1 MQFLPVFVKHELIK
15 PKTIEHRSYQ
25 VSIAESALSR
35 NTLVVLPT
43 GMGKTVIA
51 LLVIAEILRRK
62 EGKILFLAPTK
73 PLVIQHSN
81 FLRNHLIIEDQDIVS
96 FSGEI
101 APAKRQDLWKK
112 SRVIVATPQVVEN
125 DILSGRIDL
134 SEISLII
141 FDEAHRAVGA
151 YSYVFIAETYRKRK
165 PEGLILGITA
175 SHGSE
180 IEKILEVCRNLGI
193 DNIEIRSKDDP
204 DVKPYVQE
212 IEISWRKI
220 ELPHEFL
227 RVINLLKEALS
238 QRLKALKEAGALESS
253 SISRISRKKLLEIQ
267 ERIQRSI
274 KEGRISN
281 TLFTL
286 ASLQNEA
293 LKIYHALEL
302 LQTQGSTALK
312 RFFEKLQA
320 EAKSKGGSKASKVL
334 MKDPLIIEAIAYT
347 KDLKIDHPKI
357 DETVKIVKE
366 QFERNPDSR
375 VIVFTNYRDT
385 SIKVEESLKNQPRI
399 RPIRFVGQAAR
410 GEDKGLSQKKQAEI
424 LDKFRK
430 GEYNTLIATSVA
442 EEGIDIPSTDLVV
455 FYEPIPSEIRTIQ
468 RRGRTGRK
476 RAGKVVI
483 LVAKGTP
490 DEGYYWSALRK
501 EKRMRRELEILR
513 RKLKKRLEKENIIL
527 SPSQKRLTDY
537 VDKVE
542 ENRENKGKEEDLSII
557 ADVREC
563 RTQVV
568 KELASR
574 GVYVSP
580 KQIYVGDY
588 VISYKVCVER
598 KSSRDFVDS
607 MINGNLFRQLA
618 NLKNSFET
626 PILIVEGE
634 DIFTSRNVK
643 PSSIYGC
650 LASIA
655 VDYKI
660 PILFSKNQKETA
672 DFIVAI
678 ARREQQESKKEIPI
692 RGGRKTMTLRERQQY
707 IVEGLPNVSS
717 VLAKRL
723 LKHFRTIKNIA
734 NADESEL
741 FSIEGIGKST
751 AKDIFDVFNE
761 PYEE

>member
-1 MQFLPVFVKHELIK
+1 MFVKHELIK

-25 VSIAESALSR
+25 VSIAESALNK

-51 LLVIAEILRRK
+51 LLVVAETLKRK
-62 EGKILFLAPTK
+62 GGKILFLAPTK

-81 FLRNHLIIEDQDIVS
+81 FLKTYLEIEDREIVS

-101 APAKRQDLWKK
+101 PPAKREDLWKR

-125 DILSGRIDL
+125 DILSNRIDL
-134 SEISLII
+134 SDVSLIV

-151 YSYVFIAETYRKRK
+151 YSYVFIAENYRKKK
-165 PEGLILGITA
+165 PDGLILGITA
-175 SHGSE
+175 SPGSE
-180 IEKILEVCRNLGI
+180 IDKILEVCKNLGI
-193 DNIEIRSKDDP
+193 ENIEIRSKDDP

-212 IEISWRKI
+212 IEISWKKI

-227 RVINLLKEALS
+227 RIINLLREALS

-253 SISRISRKKLLEIQ
+253 SVSRISRKKLLEVQ

-274 KEGRISN
+274 REGKVSN

-357 DETVKIVKE
+357 EETVKIVKE
-366 QFERNPDSR
+366 EFERNPDSR

-385 SIKVEESLKNQPRI
+385 SIKVEESLKSQPGI
-399 RPIRFVGQAAR
+399 RPIRFVGQSAR
-410 GEDKGLSQKKQAEI
+410 GEDRGLSQKKQAEI
-424 LDKFRK
+424 LEKFRK

-476 RAGKVVI
+476 RAGRVVI

-490 DEGYYWSALRK
+490 DEGYYWSALKK

-513 RKLKKRLEKENIIL
+513 RKLKRRLEKESIVL
-527 SPSQKRLTDY
+527 SSSQKRLTDY
-537 VDKVE
+537 VE
-542 ENRENKGKEEDLSII
+542 GENKTEGNRREEKNLSIT

-568 KELASR
+568 KELSSR
-574 GVYVSP
+574 GIDVSLE
-580 KQIYVGDY
+580 QLDVGDY
-588 VISYKVCVER
+588 IISDRICIER
-598 KSSRDFVDS
+598 KSSKDFVDS
-607 MINGNLFRQLA
+607 MISGNLFRQLA
-618 NLKNSFET
+618 NLKNSFEI
-626 PILIVEGE
+626 PILIVEGK
-634 DIFTSRNVK
+634 DIFTSRNVN

-660 PILFSKNQKETA
+660 PILFSKDQKETA
-672 DFIVAI
+672 DLILAI
-678 ARREQQESKKEIPI
+678 AKREQREGKKDVPI
-692 RGGRKTMTLRERQQY
+692 RGGKKPMTLSERQQY
-707 IVEGLPNVSS
+707 IVEGLPNVST

-723 LKHFRTIKNIA
+723 LNHFRTIRNIA
-734 NADESEL
+734 NADEAEL
-741 FSIEGIGKST
+741 FSVEGIGRSI
-751 AKDIFDVFNE
+751 AREIFEVFNK
-761 PYEE
+761 PYEES

>member
-1 MQFLPVFVKHELIK
+1 MFVKHELIK

-25 VSIAESALSR
+25 VSIAESALNK

-51 LLVIAEILRRK
+51 LLVVAETLKRK
-62 EGKILFLAPTK
+62 GGKILFLAPTK

-81 FLRNHLIIEDQDIVS
+81 FLKTYLEIEDQEIVS

-101 APAKRQDLWKK
+101 PPAKREDLWKR

-125 DILSGRIDL
+125 DILSNRIDL
-134 SEISLII
+134 SDVSLII

-151 YSYVFIAETYRKRK
+151 YSYVFIAENYRKKK
-165 PEGLILGITA
+165 PDGLILGITA
-175 SHGSE
+175 SPGSE
-180 IEKILEVCRNLGI
+180 IDKILEVCKNLGI
-193 DNIEIRSKDDP
+193 ENIEIRSKDDP

-212 IEISWRKI
+212 IEISWKKI

-227 RVINLLKEALS
+227 RIINLLREALS

-253 SISRISRKKLLEIQ
+253 SVSRISRKKLLEVQ

-274 KEGRISN
+274 REGKVSN

-357 DETVKIVKE
+357 EETVKIVKE
-366 QFERNPDSR
+366 EFERNPDSR

-385 SIKVEESLKNQPRI
+385 SIKVEESLKSQPGI
-399 RPIRFVGQAAR
+399 RPIRFVGQSAR

-424 LDKFRK
+424 LEKFRK

-476 RAGKVVI
+476 RAGRVVI

-490 DEGYYWSALRK
+490 DEGYYWSALKK

-513 RKLKKRLEKENIIL
+513 RKLKRRLEKESIVL
-527 SPSQKRLTDY
+527 SSSQKRLTDY
-537 VDKVE
+537 VE
-542 ENRENKGKEEDLSII
+542 GENKTEGNRCEGKNLSIT

-568 KELASR
+568 KELSSR
-574 GVYVSP
+574 GIDVSLE
-580 KQIYVGDY
+580 QLDVGDY
-588 VISYKVCVER
+588 VISDRICIER
-598 KSSRDFVDS
+598 KSSKDFVDS
-607 MINGNLFRQLA
+607 MISGNLFRQLA
-618 NLKNSFET
+618 NLKNSFEI
-626 PILIVEGE
+626 PILIVEGK
-634 DIFTSRNVK
+634 DIFTSRNVN

-660 PILFSKNQKETA
+660 PILFSKDQKETA
-672 DFIVAI
+672 DLILAI
-678 ARREQQESKKEIPI
+678 AKREQREGKKDLPI
-692 RGGRKTMTLRERQQY
+692 RGGKKPMTLSERQQY
-707 IVEGLPNVSS
+707 IVEGLPNVST

-723 LKHFRTIKNIA
+723 LNHFRTIRNIA
-734 NADESEL
+734 NADEAEL
-741 FSIEGIGKST
+741 FSVEGIGRSI
-751 AKDIFDVFNE
+751 AREIFEVFNK
-761 PYEE
+761 PYEES